1 MVMGSDMGTPFFRK
15 SSRNRPPIAALATAG
30 SPGRAPGGRVRWR
43 ARSSSAMIE
52 TVPDTFP
59 TLRVVVL
66 DATDARALGEFYRL
80 LLGYEYWPG
89 YEPPPSG
96 EPDRRGDEWLVLRD
110 PSGAARL
117 AIQHVDE
124 LPAATWPEP
133 IVPQQLHLDMTVAD
147 VDELARQ
154 HDRALALG
162 ATRTRGPV
170 AQPGRTALRV
180 RRPGGPPVLHLRGA
194 RSFLT
199 RSRP

>member
-1 MVMGSDMGTPFFRK
+1 
-15 SSRNRPPIAALATAG
+15 
-30 SPGRAPGGRVRWR
+30 
-43 ARSSSAMIE
+43 MIE

-59 TLRVVVL
+59 TLRAVVL

-147 VDELARQ
+147 VDELAQQ

-162 ATRTRGPV
+162 ATELDDRSLNPDEPLYVFADPAGHPFCIFV
-170 AQPGRTALRV
+170 APD
-180 RRPGGPPVLHLRGA
+180 H
-194 RSFLT
+194 S
-199 RSRP
+199 

>member
-1 MVMGSDMGTPFFRK
+1 
-15 SSRNRPPIAALATAG
+15 
-30 SPGRAPGGRVRWR
+30 
-43 ARSSSAMIE
+43 MIQ

-59 TLRVVVL
+59 TLRAVVL

-110 PSGAARL
+110 PSGTARL

-147 VDELARQ
+147 VDELARR
-154 HDRALALG
+154 D
-162 ATRTRGPV
+162 RTRGPV

-194 RSFLT
+194 RSFLI